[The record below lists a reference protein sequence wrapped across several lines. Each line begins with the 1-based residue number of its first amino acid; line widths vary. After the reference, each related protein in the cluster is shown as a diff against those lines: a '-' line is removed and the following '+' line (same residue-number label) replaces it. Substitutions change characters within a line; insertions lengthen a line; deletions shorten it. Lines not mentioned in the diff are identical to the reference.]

1 MSTVVFFPEGAYGPT
16 NNCVGIGHALR
27 RRGHRVVFVIEESFA
42 GTLEEKGF
50 EERLMRLSPPA
61 DEEEVPGQFWKD
73 FIRDTG
79 PVFRKPTIEQLEGFV
94 QPTWQALVDGAKHV
108 DERLREIFE
117 DVCPDIIVED
127 NVVGLRRGG
136 HGRLPVDPGHVLQ
149 PAGAAG
155 PGPSAGVL
163 RLPDRR
169 PLGWDEFREEYR
181 RTHSSLHAD
190 FDEFMQAAGCPPLP
204 ELEFI
209 HRSAYLNLFLY
220 PGGGGLLALRP
231 LGPMWERLDSCVRT
245 ERDDFELPP
254 GDGTLVYL
262 SLGSLGSADVELMQR
277 LVDLLAAGGY
287 RAIVSKGPQH
297 EQIELRDGQVGAELV
312 PQPALLPHVDAV
324 ITHGGNNTV
333 TECIH
338 FGKPMVVL
346 PLFWDQYDN
355 AQRVHELGL
364 GVRLP
369 TFEFED
375 ARAGRGDRR
384 PRGGHRPRRAAR
396 RDLPAG
402 YRGARARSA
411 RRTASRRRPA
421 AARPRRTRCRARGWS
436 TNRAAARGGR
446 SLRRG
451 RGGLPGGPRSARSR
465 ARRSRGCR
473 SASPRSRRYQCSS

>member
-27 RRGHRVVFVIEESFA
+27 RRGHRVVFVVEESFA
-42 GTLEEKGF
+42 GTLEERGF
-50 EERLMRLSPPA
+50 EERLMRLSAPA

-79 PVFRKPTIEQLEGFV
+79 PVFRRPTIEQLEGFI
-94 QPTWQALVDGAKHV
+94 QPTWQALVDGAKYV

-117 DVCPDIIVED
+117 EVLPDVIVED
-127 NVVGLRRGG
+127 NVVGF
-136 HGRLPVDPGHVLQ
+136 
-149 PAGAAG
+149 AAVVAADC
-155 PGPSAGVL
+155 PWVRVMSCNPL
-163 RLPDRR
+163 ELPDPDLPPVFSGYPTDDRS
-169 PLGWDEFREEYR
+169 GWDEFREEYR
-181 RTHSSLHAD
+181 RTHSELHAD
-190 FDEFMQAAGCPPLP
+190 FDEFMRGAGCPPLP

-220 PGGGGLLALRP
+220 PEEADYTRSRP
-231 LGPMWERLDSCVRT
+231 LGPMWERLDSCVRN
-245 ERDDFELPP
+245 EPDQLDRPP
-254 GDGTLVYL
+254 GEGPLVYL

-297 EQIELRDGQVGAELV
+297 EQIELRENQVGAELV

-333 TECIH
+333 TECLH
-338 FGKPMVVL
+338 FGKPMVLL

-355 AQRVHELGL
+355 AQRMHELGL

-375 ARAGRGDRR
+375 AQLGSAIDGLVADTALAERLKGISSRLQAEPGTERAADLIEA
-384 PRGGHRPRRAAR
+384 AAR
-396 RDLPAG
+396 RREPAPH
-402 YRGARARSA
+402 A
-411 RRTASRRRPA
+411 
-421 AARPRRTRCRARGWS
+421 
-436 TNRAAARGGR
+436 
-446 SLRRG
+446 
-451 RGGLPGGPRSARSR
+451 LPGP
-465 ARRSRGCR
+465 
-473 SASPRSRRYQCSS
+473 